1 MSSSFL
7 LPLVLIVLAVPLFL
21 SARKQKRQLKQMQTM
36 QSSLTEGD
44 RVMTTSGMYAT
55 VVGYTDDTIDLEIA
69 EGVVATWVRAA
80 VREKVATESDTEV
93 DEDEGHEEHDATDAA
108 HGTEAAVAHSESPAV
123 HTESSAELAPPLEQG
138 NKSS

>member
-21 SARKQKRQLKQMQTM
+21 SARKQKRQLKDMQTM

-69 EGVVATWVRAA
+69 DGLVTTWVRAA
-80 VREKVATESDTEV
+80 VREKVAAESDTEF
-93 DEDEGHEEHDATDAA
+93 DEDESAEEHDETGAA
-108 HGTEAAVAHSESPAV
+108 HTESPAV